1 MNQFASRLV
10 SVTKTYDDGP
20 NQITAVDKA
29 TFSVSPGE
37 TVGIVGPSGSGKTT
51 LLNLMGSLQT
61 PTSGDVFFQ
70 ERNLKELSAVERRRL
85 RLTKIGFVFQQ
96 LRLIPTLSVV
106 ENVELPM
113 ILSATPANQRKKKA
127 QELVESVGLAGKEN
141 RRPSQLSVGEQ
152 QRVAV
157 ARALAN
163 SPILV
168 LADEPTSQLDSSSG
182 LEIVEL
188 LDALSKNLDATV
200 VISTH
205 DPKMCEDLGHI
216 YRIRDGVLTA
226 GIT

>member
-188 LDALSKNLDATV
+188 LDALSRNLSATV

>member
-1 MNQFASRLV
+1 LV